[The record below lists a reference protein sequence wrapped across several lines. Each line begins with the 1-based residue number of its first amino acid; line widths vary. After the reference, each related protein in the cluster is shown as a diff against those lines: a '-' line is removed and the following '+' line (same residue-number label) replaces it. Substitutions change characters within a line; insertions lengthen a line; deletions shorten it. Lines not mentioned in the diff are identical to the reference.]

1 MTDKPHQ
8 RPARTTPA
16 HGAQLRDAL
25 AKILPTPEAAQALGR
40 KPQTLRRWAC
50 DGSGPIK
57 PIRINGRLHWAVADL
72 QKILNG
78 EV

>member
-1 MTDKPHQ
+1 MNDKPHQ
-8 RPARTTPA
+8 RPTRITP
-16 HGAQLRDAL
+16 HHVSQLRDTL

-40 KPQTLRRWAC
+40 QPQTLRRWAC
-50 DGSGPIK
+50 EGSGPIT

-72 QKILNG
+72 QKLLNG

>member
-1 MTDKPHQ
+1 MNDKPHK
-8 RPARTTPA
+8 RTTPA
-16 HGAQLRDAL
+16 HVAQLRDAL

-40 KPQTLRRWAC
+40 QPQTLRRWAC

-72 QKILNG
+72 QKLLNG
-78 EV
+78 GV